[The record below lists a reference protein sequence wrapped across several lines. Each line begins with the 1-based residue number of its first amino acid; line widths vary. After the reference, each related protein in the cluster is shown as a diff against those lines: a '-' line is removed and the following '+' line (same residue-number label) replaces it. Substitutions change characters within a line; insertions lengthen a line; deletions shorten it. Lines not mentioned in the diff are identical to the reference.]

1 MTEVSHHDTERAGV
15 GKTAF
20 WVAAGRAMESL
31 KTDPL
36 IYDEFS
42 IKIWQQEKGIQED
55 MEKTLPDFKIAS
67 MVDGCA
73 VRTKAIDDEM
83 MEGFKEIDQ
92 IVVIG
97 AGLDFRPWRLHHN
110 ASTDAERDQLKSKK
124 YFEIDFQEIFDYK
137 LKHIGD
143 SPCFFDYI
151 PIVGN
156 ACTDAWDTALV
167 SKGFDPSKKSM
178 WLLEGFT
185 GYLTEEELRKVF
197 SSITSLRQPGSKLI
211 ATFLGVNCKTTT
223 SMHRFKTDHPV
234 EFIAEWHWEG
244 QQHNFSQLMPKYGRE
259 GASWGDYYLV
269 VAFHRG

>member
-1 MTEVSHHDTERAGV
+1 
-15 GKTAF
+15 
-20 WVAAGRAMESL
+20 L
-31 KTDPL
+31 KSEHL

-42 IKIWQQEKGIQED
+42 IKIWSDEKFQEEFKLIF
-55 MEKTLPDFKIAS
+55 PDYKMKV
-67 MVDGCA
+67 MVDGLA
-73 VRTKAIDDEM
+73 VRTKKIDEEL
-83 MEGFKEIDQ
+83 MEGLKEIDQ
-92 IVVIG
+92 IVVVG

-137 LKHIGD
+137 LKQIGD

-197 SSITSLRQPGSKLI
+197 SSITSLCQPGSKLI
-211 ATFLGVNCKTTT
+211 ATFLGVNCRTTT
-223 SMHRFKTDHPV
+223 NMHRFTTNNPAD
-234 EFIAEWHWEG
+234 FIAQWQWQG
-244 QQHNFSQLMPKYGRE
+244 QEHEFTDLMPKYGRDPLGWE
-259 GASWGDYYLV
+259 EYFLV
-269 VAFHRG
+269 VASYEG